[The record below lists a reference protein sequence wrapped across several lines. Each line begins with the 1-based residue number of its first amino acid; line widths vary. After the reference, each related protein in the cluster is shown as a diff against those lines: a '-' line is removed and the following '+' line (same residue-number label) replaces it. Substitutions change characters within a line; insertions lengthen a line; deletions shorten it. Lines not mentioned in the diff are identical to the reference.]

1 MFKPIVTTFNGK
13 TANSLLHT
21 KWMCK
26 YHIVIVLKY
35 KREKIKIN
43 EVELKTAV
51 ITLSLT
57 DLHYMLSY
65 FETERE

>member
-1 MFKPIVTTFNGK
+1 
-13 TANSLLHT
+13 
-21 KWMCK
+21 MCK

>member
-1 MFKPIVTTFNGK
+1 
-13 TANSLLHT
+13 
-21 KWMCK
+21 MCK

-51 ITLSLT
+51 ITLSLM

>member
-21 KWMCK
+21 KRMCK